1 MSGVS
6 FPVNR
11 PAGRALIVA
20 TASSRSQPLGLL
32 QRLGFTCAETDD
44 PYHAMLELSR
54 RPMVYRAMIL
64 SLSGLYKEELQLIAA
79 VKRRFPHVDVW
90 LTHIEARQAALAE
103 AMRLGADGLLADDGL
118 HRTAAG
124 AFPVETIASDESSNA
139 AVREPISLSAPDA
152 SNSPQSVQRDM
163 DFDADDAN
171 VGEPVLTAD
180 ELRALLQ
187 EQPAVPSSGDA

>member
-11 PAGRALIVA
+11 PAGRALIVG
-20 TASSRSQPLGLL
+20 TASSRTQPLGVL

-44 PYHAMLELSR
+44 PYHAMLELAR
-54 RPMVYRAMIL
+54 RPMVYRAMVL
-64 SLSGLYKEELQLIAA
+64 SLTGLYREELQIIAA
-79 VKRRFPHVDVW
+79 TKRRFPHVEVW
-90 LTHIEARQAALAE
+90 LTHIEGRQASLAE

-124 AFPVETIASDESSNA
+124 AFPVETVPSGLRSTMAMPSDEDSTLQSSYSRESVDA
-139 AVREPISLSAPDA
+139 A
-152 SNSPQSVQRDM
+152 N
-163 DFDADDAN
+163 DDAN
-171 VGEPVLTAD
+171 VAEPVLTAD

-187 EQPAVPSSGDA
+187 EQPVMPPSGEQA

>member
-11 PAGRALIVA
+11 PVGRALVVG
-20 TASSRSQPLGLL
+20 TASSRSQPLSVL

-44 PYHAMLELSR
+44 PYHAMLELAR
-54 RPMVYRAMIL
+54 RPMVYRAIIL
-64 SLSGLYKEELQLIAA
+64 SLTGLYKEELQVIAA
-79 VKRRFPHVDVW
+79 AKRRFPHVEVW
-90 LTHIEARQAALAE
+90 LTHIEGRQAALAE

-124 AFPVETIASDESSNA
+124 AFPVETIPTPGSG
-139 AVREPISLSAPDA
+139 VLREPITLPPPPPAQEPREPEIDST
-152 SNSPQSVQRDM
+152 
-163 DFDADDAN
+163 DDAN
-171 VGEPVLTAD
+171 VGEPVLTAE

-187 EQPAVPSSGDA
+187 EQPAMPPSGDQ

>member
-11 PAGRALIVA
+11 PAGRALIVG
-20 TASSRSQPLGLL
+20 TASSRTQPLGVL

-44 PYHAMLELSR
+44 PYHAMLELAR

-64 SLSGLYKEELQLIAA
+64 SLAGLYKEELQIVAA
-79 VKRRFPHVDVW
+79 TKRRFPHVEVW
-90 LTHIEARQAALAE
+90 LTHIEGRQASLAE

-124 AFPVETIASDESSNA
+124 AFPVETVPSGL
-139 AVREPISLSAPDA
+139 REPINLSAEDA
-152 SNSPQSVQRDM
+152 H
-163 DFDADDAN
+163 DAQDAPPPPRERAVDNNDDAN
-171 VGEPVLTAD
+171 VAEPVLTAD

-187 EQPAVPSSGDA
+187 EQPAMPPAGDPS

>member
-11 PAGRALIVA
+11 PVGRALVVGS
-20 TASSRSQPLGLL
+20 ASNRSQSLAIL
-32 QRLGFTCAETDD
+32 QRLGFACAETDD
-44 PYHAMLELSR
+44 PYHAMLELCR

-64 SLSGLYKEELQLIAA
+64 SLTGLYREELQVIGAT
-79 VKRRFPHVDVW
+79 KRRFPHVEIW
-90 LTHIEARQAALAE
+90 LTNIEGRQALLAE

-124 AFPVETIASDESSNA
+124 AFPVETLPSGPS
-139 AVREPISLSAPDA
+139 EPITTETEAPQQLSRSDHHDPD
-152 SNSPQSVQRDM
+152 
-163 DFDADDAN
+163 DDAN
-171 VGEPVLTAD
+171 IAEPVLSAD

-187 EQPAVPSSGDA
+187 EQPVMPPSGEHS

>member
-11 PAGRALIVA
+11 PAGRALIVG
-20 TASSRSQPLGLL
+20 TASSRSQPLGVL

-44 PYHAMLELSR
+44 PYYAMLELSR
-54 RPMVYRAMIL
+54 RPMVYRALIL
-64 SLSGLYKEELQLIAA
+64 SLTGLYKEELQLIAA
-79 VKRRFPHVDVW
+79 AKRRFPHVEVW
-90 LTHIEARQAALAE
+90 LTHLEGRQAALAE

-124 AFPVETIASDESSNA
+124 AFPVETIPGSSTRA
-139 AVREPISLSAPDA
+139 PLREPITLPPAAAAPEPQPPRESAPD
-152 SNSPQSVQRDM
+152 ST
-163 DFDADDAN
+163 DDAN
-171 VGEPVLTAD
+171 IAEPVLSAD

-187 EQPAVPSSGDA
+187 EQPALPHSGDE